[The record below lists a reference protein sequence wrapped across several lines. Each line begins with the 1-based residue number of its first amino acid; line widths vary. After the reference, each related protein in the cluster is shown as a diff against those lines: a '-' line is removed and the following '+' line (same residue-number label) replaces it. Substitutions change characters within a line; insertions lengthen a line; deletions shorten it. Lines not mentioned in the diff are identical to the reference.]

1 MRLPAISNLTGIML
15 NNMAF
20 PMDSPIYGWTGL
32 PGMEALFTWAGM
44 VMVWKTIIHL
54 LFGTE
59 LCPLTAA
66 APITGILILM
76 EIGEGDYRC
85 PMWLTATLV
94 LSLILPMAAS

>member
-1 MRLPAISNLTGIML
+1 MPARSILIGITL
-15 NNMAF
+15 NNTAL
-20 PMDSPIYGWTGL
+20 PMDFPILKWIGL
-32 PGMEALFTWAGM
+32 PGMEAIFTSAEM

-54 LFGTE
+54 LLGTE